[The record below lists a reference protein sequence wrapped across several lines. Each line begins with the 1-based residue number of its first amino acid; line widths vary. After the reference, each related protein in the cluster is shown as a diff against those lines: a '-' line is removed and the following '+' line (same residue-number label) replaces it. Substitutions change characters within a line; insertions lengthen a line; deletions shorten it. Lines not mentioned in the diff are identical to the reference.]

1 MAEPLLS
8 CFRPLILVSLL
19 TLAPV
24 SVEAEDVTVFAAA
37 SLKTALD
44 QIATE
49 WQAATGNG
57 VVISYA
63 GSSQLAQQIEAGAP
77 ADIFISAAVDWMD
90 TLETAGRI
98 VPESRVDLVGNSLVL
113 VAFDAAV
120 APVTISPDL
129 DLAGMLGDG
138 KLATALVD
146 AVPAGV
152 YGKEALTTLGLW
164 DNVGASVAQAENVRA
179 ALALVATGEA
189 PFGIVYTSDAVAE
202 PGVSVIGTF
211 PSDSHAPIIFP
222 AALIADSTA
231 AAAADFLD
239 YLSSDP
245 AKAVFEA
252 QGFVTLD

>member
-1 MAEPLLS
+1 MSGLHSLVM
-8 CFRPLILVSLL
+8 VSLL

-24 SVEAEDVTVFAAA
+24 SAMAEEVTVFAAA

-44 QIATE
+44 EVAVG
-49 WQAATGNG
+49 WQVAPGHS

-77 ADIFISAAVDWMD
+77 ADIFISAAADWMD
-90 TLETAGRI
+90 MLETNGRI
-98 VPESRVDLVGNSLVL
+98 LPDSRVDLLGNSLIL
-113 VAFDAAV
+113 VAHDATL
-120 APVTISPDL
+120 APVVIGPDL

-138 KLATALVD
+138 KLAMALVD

-164 DNVGASVAQAENVRA
+164 DAVEPSVAQAENVRA

-211 PSDSHAPIIFP
+211 PAESHAPIIFP
-222 AALIADSTA
+222 AALIADSTVA
-231 AAAADFLD
+231 VAADFLD

-252 QGFVTLD
+252 QGFVTLN

>member
-1 MAEPLLS
+1 MSGLHSLVM
-8 CFRPLILVSLL
+8 VSLL

-24 SVEAEDVTVFAAA
+24 SAMAEEVTVFAAA

-44 QIATE
+44 EVAVG
-49 WQAATGNG
+49 WQVATGHS

-77 ADIFISAAVDWMD
+77 ADIFISAAADWMD
-90 TLETAGRI
+90 MLETNGRI
-98 VPESRVDLVGNSLVL
+98 LPDSRVDLLGNSLIL
-113 VAFDAAV
+113 VAHDATL
-120 APVTISPDL
+120 APVVIGPDL

-138 KLATALVD
+138 KLAMALVD

-164 DNVGASVAQAENVRA
+164 DAVEPSVAQAENVRA

-211 PSDSHAPIIFP
+211 PAESHAPIIFP
-222 AALIADSTA
+222 AALIADSTVA
-231 AAAADFLD
+231 VAADFLD

-252 QGFVTLD
+252 QGFVTLN

>member
-1 MAEPLLS
+1 MSGLHSLVM
-8 CFRPLILVSLL
+8 VSLL

-24 SVEAEDVTVFAAA
+24 SAMAEEVTVFAAA

-44 QIATE
+44 EVAVG
-49 WQAATGNG
+49 WQVATGHS

-90 TLETAGRI
+90 MLETNGRI
-98 VPESRVDLVGNSLVL
+98 LPDSRVDLLGNSLIL
-113 VAFDAAV
+113 VAHDATL
-120 APVTISPDL
+120 APVVIGPDL

-138 KLATALVD
+138 KLAMALVD

-164 DNVGASVAQAENVRA
+164 DAVEPSVAQAENVRA

-211 PSDSHAPIIFP
+211 PAESHAPIIFP
-222 AALIADSTA
+222 AALIADSTVA
-231 AAAADFLD
+231 VAADFLD

-252 QGFVTLD
+252 QGFVTLN